1 MRYRS
6 TVLDMT
12 VTLDAKLK
20 QLETAVNRQQP
31 VSEFIQVINQAREI
45 VSEVQSYVERE
56 ERSAGEINKTNYNK

>member
-6 TVLDMT
+6 IVLDMT

-31 VSEFIQVINQAREI
+31 VSEFIQVINQAREDRKS
-45 VSEVQSYVERE
+45 VV
-56 ERSAGEINKTNYNK
+56 

>member
-6 TVLDMT
+6 VVLDMT

-45 VSEVQSYVERE
+45 VSEVQSYIERE
-56 ERSAGEINKTNYNK
+56 ERSAGEVNKTNYNK

>member
-6 TVLDMT
+6 IVLDMT

-45 VSEVQSYVERE
+45 VSEVQSYIERE

>member
-1 MRYRS
+1 
-6 TVLDMT
+6 MT

-45 VSEVQSYVERE
+45 VSEVQSYIERE
-56 ERSAGEINKTNYNK
+56 ERSAGEVNKTNYNK

>member
-6 TVLDMT
+6 IVLDMT

-45 VSEVQSYVERE
+45 VSEVQSYIERE
-56 ERSAGEINKTNYNK
+56 ERSAGEVNKTNYNK

>member
-6 TVLDMT
+6 IVLDMT

-45 VSEVQSYVERE
+45 VSEVQSYIERE
-56 ERSAGEINKTNYNK
+56 ERSAGEINKTN

>member
-6 TVLDMT
+6 IVLDMT

-31 VSEFIQVINQAREI
+31 VNEFIQVINQAREI
-45 VSEVQSYVERE
+45 VSEVQSYIERE
-56 ERSAGEINKTNYNK
+56 ERSAGEVNKTNYNK

>member
-6 TVLDMT
+6 IVLDMT

-31 VSEFIQVINQAREI
+31 VRYFLQVIGESKEI
-45 VSEVQSYVERE
+45 LSEIQSYIERE

>member
-6 TVLDMT
+6 IVLDMT

-45 VSEVQSYVERE
+45 VSEVQSYIERE
-56 ERSAGEINKTNYNK
+56 ERSAGESNKTN